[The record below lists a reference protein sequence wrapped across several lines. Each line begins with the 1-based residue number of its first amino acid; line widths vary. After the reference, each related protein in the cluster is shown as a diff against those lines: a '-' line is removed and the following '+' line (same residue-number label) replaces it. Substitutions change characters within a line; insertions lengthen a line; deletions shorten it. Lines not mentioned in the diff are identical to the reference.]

1 MASSGNKATEIGK
14 FILQT
19 QRKLSP
25 LALLFPFNFINYWRC
40 QCRHLQ
46 FIPFDVVEET
56 LVCSHFFRL
65 DRLEEVPAVV
75 CQGTHQVVFFK
86 AGKQERQIREW
97 HVEEKI
103 AGIYRLQ
110 YTLTL
115 LEMIKIVFI
124 HNIAKKSSRALFS
137 LFTIMENVNHIIA
150 NDYMHSYPVSYSATR
165 HSQSKYRY
173 FMYYRCQALQ

>member
-25 LALLFPFNFINYWRC
+25 LTAIRFLFPFKFHKLQTWRC

-97 HVEEKI
+97 HVQEKI

-124 HNIAKKSSRALFS
+124 HNIAKKVF
-137 LFTIMENVNHIIA
+137 MENVNHIIA

-165 HSQSKYRY
+165 HSQS
-173 FMYYRCQALQ
+173 